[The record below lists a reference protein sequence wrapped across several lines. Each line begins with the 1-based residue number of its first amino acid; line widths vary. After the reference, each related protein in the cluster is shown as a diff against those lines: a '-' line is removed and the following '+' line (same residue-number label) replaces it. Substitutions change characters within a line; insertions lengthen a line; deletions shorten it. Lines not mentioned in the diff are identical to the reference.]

1 MKRMLI
7 VLACT
12 AVPLA
17 AQQPQPMGGGHGH
30 MMGQPCTMGQ
40 PCAMMPH
47 MQQMAQMMAPMMRAM
62 VFTPDH
68 LLANKDSLKL
78 TPQQITKL
86 TALRDAA
93 QATHD
98 ASAADVKTHMDA
110 LAQAWGAATLDTA
123 ALRSHFQAAHD
134 GMGKAHWVMLAA
146 AAQARGVLTQE
157 QRARVDQ
164 WAARMMERRTG
175 M

>member
-1 MKRMLI
+1 MKRTLI
-7 VLACT
+7 LLACT
-12 AVPLA
+12 AVPLV
-17 AQQPQPMGGGHGH
+17 AQQPQAMGHRH
-30 MMGQPCTMGQ
+30 MMGQPCVMGQ
-40 PCAMMPH
+40 PCEMMPH
-47 MQQMAQMMAPMMRAM
+47 MQQMGLMMAPMMRAM
-62 VFTPDH
+62 AFTPDH

-93 QATHD
+93 QAAHD

-110 LAQAWGAATLDTA
+110 ITPAWTAAAPDTA

-134 GMGKAHWVMLAA
+134 GMGKAHWAMLAA
-146 AAQARGVLTQE
+146 AAQARSVLTAE

-164 WAARMMERRTG
+164 WATEMQRRAPTP
-175 M
+175 

>member
-1 MKRMLI
+1 MKRALI
-7 VLACT
+7 LLACT

-17 AQQPQPMGGGHGH
+17 AQQPQPMGHQH
-30 MMGQPCTMGQ
+30 MMGQHVMGQ
-40 PCAMMPH
+40 PCPH
-47 MQQMAQMMAPMMRAM
+47 MQQMGQMM

-93 QATHD
+93 KAPHD

-110 LAQAWGAATLDTA
+110 IAQAWTAATPDTA
-123 ALRSHFQAAHD
+123 ALRSHFQAAHE
-134 GMGKAHWVMLAA
+134 GMGKAHWVMLVA
-146 AAQARGVLTQE
+146 AAQARGVLTAE

-164 WAARMMERRTG
+164 WAAEMHRMEQTP
-175 M
+175 

>member
-1 MKRMLI
+1 
-7 VLACT
+7 
-12 AVPLA
+12 
-17 AQQPQPMGGGHGH
+17 
-30 MMGQPCTMGQ
+30 MMGQ
-40 PCAMMPH
+40 PH

-62 VFTPDH
+62 AFTPDH

-78 TPQQITKL
+78 TPQQITTL

-93 QATHD
+93 QTAHD
-98 ASAADVKTHMDA
+98 ASAADVKRHMDA
-110 LAQAWGAATLDTA
+110 LVQAWGAATLDTV

-134 GMGKAHWVMLAA
+134 GMGKGHWIMLSA
-146 AAQARGVLTQE
+146 AAQARSVLTEE

-164 WAARMMERRTG
+164 MAARMMERRTG